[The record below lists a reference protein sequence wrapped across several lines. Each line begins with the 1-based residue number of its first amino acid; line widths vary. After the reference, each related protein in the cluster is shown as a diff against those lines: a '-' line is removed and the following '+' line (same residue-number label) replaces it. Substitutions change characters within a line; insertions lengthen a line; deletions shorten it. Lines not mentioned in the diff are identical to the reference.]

1 MNARHDPN
9 GGSATD
15 AGPGRSTDRP
25 RLSRERICDAGRAQ
39 IEAVGLEALSL
50 REVAR
55 SLDVTAAALYAHVD
69 GKAGLVAA
77 VAESA
82 FGGLAER
89 FGEIDEVDPVERI
102 RAQCRAY
109 VGYALESPELY
120 RVMMRFAPGLPDVAS
135 AGSDHPVPAFD
146 PATTVFVEAMGAV
159 ADAIEQD
166 RLVESDPLIGALT
179 LWAATHG
186 VIETRL
192 MGFDLPDDMASR
204 LVDSVIETTLRGLIA
219 D

>member
-9 GGSATD
+9 GGSAAD
-15 AGPGRSTDRP
+15 SGPGRATDRP

-39 IEAVGLEALSL
+39 IEAVGLEGLSL

-82 FGGLAER
+82 FEGLAER
-89 FGEIDEVDPVERI
+89 FGEIDEADPVERI
-102 RAQCRAY
+102 RAQCRVY
-109 VGYALESPELY
+109 VAYALEAPELY
-120 RVMMRFAPGLPDVAS
+120 RVMMRFAPGLPDVES
-135 AGSDHPVPAFD
+135 VGRPIPAFD
-146 PATTVFVEAMGAV
+146 PATKVFDEAMGAV
-159 ADAIEQD
+159 ADAIDQG
-166 RLVESDPLIGALT
+166 RFIESDPLIGALT